1 MGYLLFV
8 TLIQAFS
15 FSLIG
20 EYLAGH
26 VDSYFAVLVRVVL
39 AGLVFIPLTRWRS
52 VEPAFMRG
60 MLLIGALQFGITYVC
75 LYLSFRVLTVPEV
88 LLFTILTPLHVT
100 LIEDALN
107 RRFNPWALVAA
118 LVAVGGAAVI
128 RFDRINPDFFMGF
141 LLLQLANFT
150 YAAGQVLYKH
160 LVAKHPSDLPHYRR
174 FGFFYLGALAVVL
187 PAFLLFGQA
196 NFLPKRR
203 CNGACWCS
211 SAWSPPRWACTGG
224 TRARAWSTVARWR

>member
-1 MGYLLFV
+1 MGYLLVV

-39 AGLVFIPLTRWRS
+39 AGLIFIPLTRWRS

-60 MLLIGALQFGITYVC
+60 MLVIGALQFGVTYVC

-107 RRFNPWALVAA
+107 RRFNPWALIAA
-118 LVAVGGAAVI
+118 LVAVSTSLLGPTA
-128 RFDRINPDFFMGF
+128 FMGIF
-141 LLLQLANFT
+141 VANIT
-150 YAAGQVLYKH
+150 YALARTFRHRVTLALGSVIAIGIFIVAQLLVEHVFNYKTTVGILVNLVCGGYFLVLM
-160 LVAKHPSDLPHYRR
+160 VRTR
-174 FGFFYLGALAVVL
+174 GA
-187 PAFLLFGQA
+187 P
-196 NFLPKRR
+196 
-203 CNGACWCS
+203 
-211 SAWSPPRWACTGG
+211 
-224 TRARAWSTVARWR
+224 

>member
-60 MLLIGALQFGITYVC
+60 MLPVSYTH
-75 LYLSFRVLTVPEV
+75 LTLP
-88 LLFTILTPLHVT
+88 TI
-100 LIEDALN
+100 
-107 RRFNPWALVAA
+107 
-118 LVAVGGAAVI
+118 
-128 RFDRINPDFFMGF
+128 
-141 LLLQLANFT
+141 
-150 YAAGQVLYKH
+150 
-160 LVAKHPSDLPHYRR
+160 
-174 FGFFYLGALAVVL
+174 
-187 PAFLLFGQA
+187 
-196 NFLPKRR
+196 
-203 CNGACWCS
+203 CS
-211 SAWSPPRWACTGG
+211 
-224 TRARAWSTVARWR
+224 V